1 MSLRDW
7 RRHANAPDV
16 SVRFVDGEG
25 TRFYKQ
31 YVQHDVEPLLDH
43 NTRVRNDTNGF
54 LPDRS
59 ARKVG
64 SIPVTVVWDKVREWQ
79 RMGELPP
86 HDNPL
91 FSPMLNEKL
100 KELLKDRDY
109 SKFRTTENV

>member
-1 MSLRDW
+1 MRLRDW
-7 RRHANAPDV
+7 RRHSNAPDV
-16 SVRFVDGEG
+16 ATRFVDGDG
-25 TRFYKQ
+25 TTFARQF
-31 YVQHDVEPLLDH
+31 VQRDIEPLIDE
-43 NTRVRNDTNGF
+43 NTRVRNETNGWT
-54 LPDRS
+54 PNRQS
-59 ARKVG
+59 RKVG

-86 HDNPL
+86 HGNPL